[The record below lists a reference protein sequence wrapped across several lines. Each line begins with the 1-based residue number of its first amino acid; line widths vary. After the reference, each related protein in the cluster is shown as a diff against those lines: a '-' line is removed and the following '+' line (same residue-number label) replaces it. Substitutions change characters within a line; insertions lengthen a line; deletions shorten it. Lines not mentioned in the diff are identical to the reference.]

1 VQYRRIRIKLQR
13 RKRDARTEKESTEG
27 SIVMR
32 RPMDERASETGAE
45 EGGSMIHQD
54 KKKKGAGERNR
65 SDNQTKRRN

>member
-1 VQYRRIRIKLQR
+1 
-13 RKRDARTEKESTEG
+13 
-27 SIVMR
+27 
-32 RPMDERASETGAE
+32 MDERASETGAE